1 MAGANGINK
10 YALVNR
16 EGQFQSL
23 QSYGTIFHEENLNL
37 DPITGFPRPTFTVA
51 AMGAQQFIQD
61 WVITAATPI
70 ALTAPVNTALNALF
84 DQSTKPESGNSFTVQ
99 ITNSDSVD
107 HTVTFGA
114 GYQVNPSTLTIPAL
128 SQGYITIQVTNAA
141 LCQFKVID
149 FQFGLNN
156 NTIITPGL
164 GNLIPP
170 GVVNGDLLEWSGL
183 SWLPSSSLTAVP
195 GILNQRSSTNNSTTK
210 LFNGAPLIINTLSPN
225 TPGVINYPFQGANDS
240 IVDVHV
246 PTINSTGQSGI
257 LADNFNTYPSA
268 TNVLLNQS
276 SNFTSNYLAV
286 AGFAVCPAPNA
297 LWHYLATTGGGPG
310 GGPPPP
316 NGVYGLDVG
325 GQYFGVAYNVASDSK
340 IKKNIEPVKLD
351 SKSLRDFQVSRYHL
365 NQQDDKSDK
374 HLGLIAENVK
384 KILPSAVSDST
395 EQLVSHVGLLP
406 LLSAVIG
413 YAQDL
418 EARLTQLE
426 SKLIPS
432 LPTGSSSSTPS
443 LKTVQV

>member
-61 WVITAATPI
+61 WVITAATPL
-70 ALTAPVNTALNALF
+70 ALTAPVNTALNAVF

-99 ITNSDSVD
+99 ITNSDLAD
-107 HTVTFGA
+107 HTVAFGF
-114 GYQVNPSTLTIPAL
+114 GYQSNPSTLTIPAQ
-128 SQGYITIQVTNAA
+128 SQGFITIQVVNAA

-149 FQFGLNN
+149 YQFGLAN
-156 NTIITPGL
+156 NTLVTATTS
-164 GNLIPP
+164 IPP
-170 GVVNGDLLEWSGL
+170 GVTPGDLLEWNGVG
-183 SWLPSSSLTAVP
+183 WQPTSLLVPVP
-195 GILNQRSSTNNSTTK
+195 GLLNQRSSTNNAVLK
-210 LFNGAPLIINTLSPN
+210 LFNGSAMVINDLFPD
-225 TPGVINYPFQGANDS
+225 TPGVINYPFQGANDM

-246 PTINSTGQSGI
+246 PVFNSTGQSGI
-257 LADNFNTYPSA
+257 LANNFNTYPTA
-268 TNVLLNQS
+268 TSVALNQS
-276 SNFTSNYLAV
+276 SNFTSNYLAA

-418 EARLTQLE
+418 ESRLTQLE

-432 LPTGSSSSTPS
+432 LPTGSNSTPS